1 MNPVNSCK
9 GVMLLFQVQVRN
21 VTNAQ
26 GGYEFKA
33 PISGQTTQRIN
44 EIPPENFRQM
54 ITGLMPGH
62 HYEVK
67 VTATNNEGT
76 SEALKGVIIKTKEGR
91 ITYSIRVVSL
101 YNATCRVLRDDFKSS
116 KNHFTNRHRP
126 R

>member
-91 ITYSIRVVSL
+91 ITYSNILEFSPFIMLHVGS
-101 YNATCRVLRDDFKSS
+101 
-116 KNHFTNRHRP
+116 
-126 R
+126 